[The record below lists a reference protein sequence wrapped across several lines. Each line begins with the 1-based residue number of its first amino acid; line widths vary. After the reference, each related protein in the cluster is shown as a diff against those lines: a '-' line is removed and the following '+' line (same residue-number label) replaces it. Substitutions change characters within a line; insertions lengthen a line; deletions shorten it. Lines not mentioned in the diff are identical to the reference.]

1 MTTPPRT
8 PTTAAAPSLMP
19 TLIHECGHGTVVRL
33 PDDWQQRV
41 ESGWY
46 AIPIVACGNPWH
58 YANLDRPAIEA
69 AAAER
74 ERILD
79 VEIERLR
86 AALEAVVQSWK
97 ATIKVIDMPAP
108 IYRTSVLD
116 AMAVWPKG
124 ANGPLVISAYES
136 LVERL
141 REHRAV
147 VSAARV
153 GGALVHEPEPK

>member
-1 MTTPPRT
+1 MTD
-8 PTTAAAPSLMP
+8 
-19 TLIHECGHGTVVRL
+19 C
-33 PDDWQQRV
+33 
-41 ESGWY
+41 
-46 AIPIVACGNPWH
+46 
-58 YANLDRPAIEA
+58 
-69 AAAER
+69 
-74 ERILD
+74 ILD

-86 AALEAVVQSWK
+86 AALEAVVQSWE

-124 ANGPLVISAYES
+124 ANGPLAISAYES

-153 GGALVHEPEPK
+153 GGAPAEPRAEGLDRHGEELT

>member
-69 AAAER
+69 EARAAPDPAPLDMAGCDANAAVLVAEAIAAER
-74 ERILD
+74 ARIRSGLSALIVHGGWTRMDDVPHYLD
-79 VEIERLR
+79 RDAV
-86 AALEAVVQSWK
+86 LE
-97 ATIKVIDMPAP
+97 
-108 IYRTSVLD
+108 L
-116 AMAVWPKG
+116 
-124 ANGPLVISAYES
+124 L
-136 LVERL
+136 
-141 REHRAV
+141 
-147 VSAARV
+147 
-153 GGALVHEPEPK
+153 EPQP

>member
-58 YANLDRPAIEA
+58 YANLDRPAIDAEA

-74 ERILD
+74 ARIRSGLSALIVHGGYTLLD
-79 VEIERLR
+79 DVPRYLDR
-86 AALEAVVQSWK
+86 DAVLAL
-97 ATIKVIDMPAP
+97 
-108 IYRTSVLD
+108 L
-116 AMAVWPKG
+116 
-124 ANGPLVISAYES
+124 
-136 LVERL
+136 
-141 REHRAV
+141 
-147 VSAARV
+147 
-153 GGALVHEPEPK
+153 EPQP